1 MLTKKKLDDRF
12 TFLEIETIKRE
23 LDGSNLNFPF
33 ETIQKLQNAEDQRF
47 IKTHLPLSLLPDDLL
62 EKAKVIYVARN
73 PKDQSCDEIL

>member
-1 MLTKKKLDDRF
+1 MQTKKKLDDRF

-62 EKAKVIYVARN
+62 EKAKVIYRVS
-73 PKDQSCDEIL
+73 KKK

>member
-62 EKAKVIYVARN
+62 EKAKVIYRVS
-73 PKDQSCDEIL
+73 KKK